1 MSTLKALR
9 SRIKTVKSTQK
20 ITTAMKLVSAAKLR
34 RAQENLASFKA
45 YDAVFKRTWN
55 DILDTA
61 YNDDIPDWLTTRED
75 PVQGRRKLIVVFMS
89 DRGLCG
95 SYNATIARAVKQ
107 SMQDEMQQFNR
118 IEILPIGLKAIDSLR
133 REYGKHFAALLFPS
147 REQKPSARELIQ
159 TASTFLY
166 NHLHE
171 HIYASLEIW
180 YMRFENVLTQSL
192 RREEILIARHPEI
205 HSGFPPIFEPDRKT
219 ILESAASTYITNSL
233 RRAYIE
239 SQTAEQSARMRAM
252 DTATNNASDVLTR
265 LHRTYNRTRQASIT
279 RELIEIISGADSL
292 KN

>member
-9 SRIKTVKSTQK
+9 SRIKTVRSTQK

-45 YDAVFKRTWN
+45 YDRAFQKTWN
-55 DILDTA
+55 DILHTA

-75 PVQGRRKLIVVFMS
+75 PLQGKRKLIVVFMS

-95 SYNATIARAVKQ
+95 SYNATIARAIKHGMVDD
-107 SMQDEMQQFNR
+107 MPQFGSVR
-118 IEILPIGLKAIDSLR
+118 ILPIGLKAIDSLR
-133 REYGKHFAALLFPS
+133 RDYGKHFAALLFPS
-147 REQKPSARELIQ
+147 REQKPSSHELIQ

-171 HIYASLEIW
+171 HIYASVEIW

-192 RREEILIARHPEI
+192 VKEELLIARHCEI
-205 HSGFPPIFEPDRKT
+205 HPGFPPLFEPNRKAV
-219 ILESAASTYITNSL
+219 LETVAPLYVTNSL

-252 DTATNNASDVLTR
+252 DTATTNASDVLTR
-265 LHRTYNRTRQASIT
+265 LHRTYNRTRQATIT

>member
-9 SRIKTVKSTQK
+9 SRIKTVRSTQK

-34 RAQENLASFKA
+34 RAQENLASFKD
-45 YDAVFKRTWN
+45 YDHAFQKTWN
-55 DILDTA
+55 DILNTA

-75 PVQGRRKLIVVFMS
+75 PSHGKRKLIIVWMS

-95 SYNATIARAVKQ
+95 SYNATIARAVRHG
-107 SMQDEMQQFNR
+107 MAEDIRQFGR
-118 IEILPIGLKAIDSLR
+118 VDLLPIGLKAIDTLR
-133 REYGKHFAALLFPS
+133 RDYGKQFAALLFPS
-147 REQKPSARELIQ
+147 REQKPSSCTLVNT
-159 TASTFLY
+159 TATFLQ
-166 NHLHE
+166 NHLQE
-171 HIYASLEIW
+171 HLYTSVEVW

-192 RREEILIARHPEI
+192 IKEELLINRHSEI
-205 HSGFPPIFEPDRKT
+205 HPGFPPLFEPNRKSV
-219 ILESAASTYITNSL
+219 LESIAPTYIKNSL

-265 LHRTYNRTRQASIT
+265 LHRTYNRTRQATIT